1 MSTSEG
7 VHWTPKEGIKT
18 GLPCIGAI
26 KPAKSFSQS
35 ESTVFDVIVIGA
47 GYAGL
52 TAARD
57 LTTQGRTVLLLE
69 ARDRI
74 GGRTWNTT
82 INGFTYEMGG
92 TWIHWHMPHIYREVS
107 LYGLQDD
114 FIVTQTPG
122 GKEDYCTLITG
133 EDRKNVT
140 HDEET
145 TTFTKVWTL
154 FCAIDDSSLRATL
167 PYPLSTPHHPANAPL
182 AAYDAL
188 SCADRLAQISSRLTT
203 TERSMLEAIILQ
215 MAGGPLDSI
224 GYLDALR
231 WWALGGH
238 TATGLNNI
246 GLTTRLRSGQSTLA
260 RRMFEH
266 ARSTGR
272 LSYAFS
278 TAVAA
283 VEERGNGVVEVRPRS
298 GGGAA
303 GWQARKVVCTVPLN
317 VLRDVS
323 FAPALSGLKAEAIGI
338 GQANRGNK
346 VHADVA
352 GPELVSYT
360 AFARPG
366 KGLVCAI
373 ADKETP
379 GGDSHVVFFGPA
391 AEVEGGMRLGGSG
404 VEGVAEAV
412 RHVVPEGK
420 EVRRLVYH
428 DWAADEFS
436 KGTWCYFKPGFAT
449 KYLAELQK
457 PHGSVFFASA
467 DWSDGWRGWID
478 GAVQQGTQAAVAV
491 NAALDRSPSSR
502 L

>member
-1 MSTSEG
+1 MATSEG
-7 VHWTPKEGIKT
+7 VHWTPQDGIKT

-35 ESTVFDVIVIGA
+35 ESAVFDVIVIGA

-133 EDRKNVT
+133 DRRTNIS
-140 HDEET
+140 HEEEI
-145 TTFTKVWTL
+145 
-154 FCAIDDSSLRATL
+154 A
-167 PYPLSTPHHPANAPL
+167 PQLSP
-182 AAYDAL
+182 
-188 SCADRLAQISSRLTT
+188 

-215 MAGGPLDSI
+215 MAGGPLETI
-224 GYLDALR
+224 GFLDALR

-238 TATGLNNI
+238 TATGLNDI
-246 GLTTRLRSGQSTLA
+246 GLTTRLRSGQSALA
-260 RRMFEH
+260 RRIFDH
-266 ARSTGR
+266 AKSTGR

-278 TAVAA
+278 TAIAGVDQ
-283 VEERGNGVVEVRPRS
+283 ERGGGVVEVKSRGS
-298 GGGAA
+298 GSGGAA
-303 GWQARKVVCTVPLN
+303 GWQARQVICTVPLN
-317 VLRDVS
+317 VLQAVS
-323 FAPALSGLKAEAIGI
+323 FSPALSGLKAEAIGI

-352 GPELVSYT
+352 GPDLVSYT

-379 GGDSHVVFFGPA
+379 AGDSHVVFFGPA
-391 AEVEGGMRLGGSG
+391 AEAEGGMRLGGSG
-404 VEGVAEAV
+404 VEGVREAV
-412 RHVVPEGK
+412 GHVLPEGS
-420 EVRRLVYH
+420 EVKRLVYH
-428 DWAADEFS
+428 DWAKDEFS

>member
-1 MSTSEG
+1 MATSEG
-7 VHWTPKEGIKT
+7 VHWTPQDGIKT

-35 ESTVFDVIVIGA
+35 ESAVFDVIVIGA

-133 EDRKNVT
+133 DRRTNIS
-140 HDEET
+140 HEEE
-145 TTFTKVWTL
+145 
-154 FCAIDDSSLRATL
+154 
-167 PYPLSTPHHPANAPL
+167 LSP
-182 AAYDAL
+182 
-188 SCADRLAQISSRLTT
+188 

-215 MAGGPLDSI
+215 MAGGPLETI
-224 GYLDALR
+224 GFLDALR

-238 TATGLNNI
+238 TATGLNDI
-246 GLTTRLRSGQSTLA
+246 GLTTRLRSGQSALA
-260 RRMFEH
+260 RRMFDH
-266 ARSTGR
+266 AKSTGR

-278 TAVAA
+278 TAIAGVDQ
-283 VEERGNGVVEVRPRS
+283 ERGNEGVVEVRPRS
-298 GGGAA
+298 GGGA
-303 GWQARKVVCTVPLN
+303 GWQARQAICTVPLN
-317 VLRDVS
+317 VLQAVS
-323 FAPALSGLKAEAIGI
+323 FTPALSGLKRAAIGI

-391 AEVEGGMRLGGSG
+391 AEVEGGMRLGGSSG
-404 VEGVAEAV
+404 VEGVREAV
-412 RHVVPEGK
+412 GHVLPEGS
-420 EVRRLVYH
+420 EVKRLV
-428 DWAADEFS
+428 S
-436 KGTWCYFKPGFAT
+436 FA
-449 KYLAELQK
+449 
-457 PHGSVFFASA
+457 
-467 DWSDGWRGWID
+467 RC
-478 GAVQQGTQAAVAV
+478 
-491 NAALDRSPSSR
+491 
-502 L
+502 